1 VEIKVIKMRIAILA
15 LILILSVEMVDAQCS
30 VSSVYFEN
38 ASGSKICA
46 GCVTEKKT
54 LYAGELGISLVVE
67 TSGCADGTRV
77 KFELYQDTSSGDVLQ
92 KTIDY
97 PEGVT
102 IKSNKANTT
111 WKPEWIEDTSNN
123 DGDGDPEYFLK
134 AYVEGDGSGDTTGAG
149 VDWNI
154 KVRQTVTG
162 VYGPRCSVEYP
173 TGYIRCVKIQILDVP
188 TWGSWWSNLWTW
200 AMSDEI
206 YINTTFKN
214 IGSTRNLRLDLYDA
228 TGEERV
234 LCVPWDPWKAFNP
247 FSPACTENVPSGE
260 TRSWVVDTGKSFI
273 PGIDDPTKTLF
284 SFNGIVIIR
293 LVDVDT
299 DEVVEERT
307 IPIYYENLTIFNES
321 NDEARNVSDPFIY
334 THQLILDG
342 SCNEVGGD
350 FTMYGVYKKE
360 AFPGGFWETVVSTAW
375 GGIYDA
381 VTGKT
386 INSPLPICESGQD
399 YGVVDAEV
407 WQDIETKLPN
417 GNSLHYLLNQQEYT
431 TYEIKTCKEEDYTIE
446 TILHQAQYKELC
458 NTFFKDEK
466 LYKKLNEWYKIVL
479 PGWLKPIGEFASEAR
494 ANQVYCFKTHL
505 KDTRQCYAVN
515 YGWYS
520 LTDMHP
526 INETHPADSSY
537 IYDIRRWNYDQEI
550 EELV

>member
-1 VEIKVIKMRIAILA
+1 MEIKVIKMRIAILA
-15 LILILSVEMVDAQCS
+15 LILILSVEMVDACS
-30 VSSVYFEN
+30 IDKVYFN
-38 ASGSKICA
+38 VSGTTVCKS
-46 GCVTEKKT
+46 GCDSIIQHVTE
-54 LYAGELGISLVVE
+54 GDVIDLVIE
-67 TSGCADGTRV
+67 TSGCADGTQV
-77 KFELYQDTSSGDVLQ
+77 KFEIYEDDQWPTPDDLVRTFDYSDGITTTGDIARTSWTAELVD
-92 KTIDY
+92 
-97 PEGVT
+97 
-102 IKSNKANTT
+102 
-111 WKPEWIEDTSNN
+111 
-123 DGDGDPEYFLK
+123 DGIGYPEYFLK
-134 AYVEGDGSGDTTGAG
+134 GCIKNGAETCDETWEAVHG
-149 VDWNI
+149 WNI
-154 KVRQTVTG
+154 QVRQRITELS
-162 VYGPRCSVEYP
+162 GPRCSVEYP

-200 AMSDEI
+200 VMDDEI

-234 LCVPWDPWKAFNP
+234 LCVPWDPWRAFNP

-299 DEVVEERT
+299 DEVVEERA

-321 NDEARNVSDPFIY
+321 NDEARNVSDPFTY

-350 FTMYGVYKKE
+350 FTAYGVYKKE

-375 GGIYDA
+375 RGIYDA
-381 VTGKT
+381 VTQKT